1 MSFSE
6 HRVIPPPPQ
15 KQGEQSTTFLPPPI
29 DGSFTVQQMY
39 DWHLQHSPNHRIF
52 VYAREDGSLRNIC
65 WAEAVTAAY
74 TCARLMNDRIL
85 FKEKSPVVAI
95 LSMSG

>member
-29 DGSFTVQQMY
+29 DGSFTVEQMY
-39 DWHLQHSPNHRIF
+39 DWHRRHSPNHRIF

-74 TCARLMNDRIL
+74 TCARLMNNRIP
-85 FKEKSPVVAI
+85 FKEKPPVVAI

>member
-1 MSFSE
+1 
-6 HRVIPPPPQ
+6 
-15 KQGEQSTTFLPPPI
+15 
-29 DGSFTVQQMY
+29 MY

-85 FKEKSPVVAI
+85 FKEKPPVVAI